1 MSYDIISAKYLKDYK
16 IRVTFENG
24 KTGTVDFLPY
34 IKKGGIYSKLK
45 DIEYFKHFHINKEL
59 GIITWEDE
67 IDIAP
72 ETLYSDATGEP
83 LPAWMY
89 PADNLKKAV

>member
-1 MSYDIISAKYLKDYK
+1 MSYDVISANYVKDYK

-24 KTGTVDFLPY
+24 KSGTIDFLPY

-45 DIEYFKHFHINKEL
+45 DIEYFKRFHINKEL

-83 LPAWMY
+83 LPEWMY
-89 PADNLKKAV
+89 PADNLKKVV